1 MDKTLEEKYEELEKR
16 MTALEGQAQPTIINL
31 NMNLQDSCFVDY
43 LIQCIIQYHKMHE
56 RINEKT
62 KHSAL

>member
-16 MTALEGQAQPTIINL
+16 MTALEGQAQPTVINL

-43 LIQCIIQYHKMHE
+43 LTQCIIQYQKMHE
-56 RINEKT
+56 RINEKA